1 MKIEYIEKF
10 PSGEEYNYLR
20 KCVDWE
26 VYNIEL
32 VERSIVNS
40 LYSLCVYDDGKIIGM
55 GRIIGDKGLICYIQD
70 IIVIPEYQGKNIGLE
85 IMNYMM
91 NYIKNNLDP
100 TTRIGLMSAPGKED
114 FYKKFGFIIRPNEVM
129 GAGMMLKLND
139 NY

>member
-129 GAGMMLKLND
+129 GAGMMLKLNEK
-139 NY
+139 